1 MTYGNIHKSA
11 KNKNQQ
17 HFVGLVVGGQGLV
30 ANNGN
35 IAMVGPG
42 NGDHESIK
50 GAGNNNE
57 GSVENEKAVDDL

>member
-1 MTYGNIHKSA
+1 
-11 KNKNQQ
+11 
-17 HFVGLVVGGQGLV
+17 
-30 ANNGN
+30 
-35 IAMVGPG
+35 MVGPG